1 MHGHYTKHLLK
12 LMPTYPRR
20 WHLVPRLKFSLSLQI
35 PPRPRVKDVNGSKA
49 PIREARRRVAR
60 PKRGKNHR
68 SGQRNV
74 AKQQPTRMPRIQL
87 LRKTQNHRM
96 MRGTTTT
103 TTKRRKMMRGTTT
116 TTMKRR
122 KMTRRKTRTRRKTGK
137 TRMRTTRTTRMSF
150 YRQPTDAARKT
161 RRWIQSVGKAG
172 RHLSRLPSMSQRLPH
187 QIPRCSFIH
196 RHLLQPLLRLSLPW
210 DPHHH
215 RPLLPY
221 AVIHH
226 WEGLT
231 FNLTMLLL

>member
-12 LMPTYPRR
+12 SMPTYPRR
-20 WHLVPRLKFSLSLQI
+20 WHLAPRLKFSLSLRI
-35 PPRPRVKDVNGSKA
+35 PPRPQVKDVNGSEA

-103 TTKRRKMMRGTTT
+103 TTKRRKM
-116 TTMKRR
+116 
-122 KMTRRKTRTRRKTGK
+122 TRRKTRTRRKTGK
-137 TRMRTTRTTRMSF
+137 TRMRMTRTTRMSF

-161 RRWIQSVGKAG
+161 RRWIRSVGKAG

-187 QIPRCSFIH
+187 QIPRCSFIR

-221 AVIHH
+221 AAIRH